1 MADNVAITAGSGTQV
16 ATDERTIAG
25 SGVHVQRVDELG
37 SSTYAYG
44 DANPTTSA
52 TLIMAAR
59 DTRKVAQLYND
70 STVTVYIGDAS
81 VTSSTGTPME
91 EGGSIDMP
99 TTAAIY
105 GITASGTG
113 SVRYQE
119 FYDS

>member
-25 SGVHVQRVDELG
+25 SGVHVQRTGEIG
-37 SSTYAYG
+37 STAIAYG
-44 DANPTTSA
+44 DVNPTTTA
-52 TLIMAAR
+52 TLIVAAR

-81 VTSSTGTPME
+81 VTSSTGMPLDE
-91 EGGSIDMP
+91 NGSIVIP
-99 TTAAIY
+99 WTGAIY
-105 GITASGTG
+105 GRTASGTG
-113 SVRYQE
+113 SIRYQE